1 MRMRKKKNLEERLEA
16 VGNRLFIF
24 ERDSLDFSKAEDTV
38 EYIDYKKVFKNDN
51 PVFLEIGCGKGK
63 FASEFSVANPD
74 VNLIAVEKSA
84 NVIVTACENANRLD
98 VKNLVFL
105 KCSAEYLNS
114 YIPNGSIDR
123 IFLNFSCPF
132 PKSKY
137 ASHRLTA
144 DGFLKIYKKLLSENG
159 EIHMKTDNM
168 QLFEFSIES
177 LSKAG
182 FVIKNVSLDL
192 HSSKFEGNIMT
203 EYEQKFV
210 SAGMK
215 IYRLEAYLRGESN
228 E

>member
-16 VGNRLFIF
+16 VGDRLLVF
-24 ERDSLDFSKAEDTV
+24 ERDSLDFRKAEDTV

-98 VKNLVFL
+98 INNLVFL

-192 HSSKFEGNIMT
+192 HSSKFAGNIMT

-210 SAGMK
+210 SAGMQ
-215 IYRLEAYLRGESN
+215 IYRLEAFLKGENN